1 MICETTNGGT
11 AFRYLRFDANLS
23 FGVLSRIS
31 VPWTMQQMTGRS
43 STAEAHLIGARM
55 TWGEQREIGGDRGI
69 GEQDR
74 H

>member
-1 MICETTNGGT
+1 
-11 AFRYLRFDANLS
+11 
-23 FGVLSRIS
+23 
-31 VPWTMQQMTGRS
+31 MQQMTGGS